1 MRQRSLRSN
10 VLIGLAAVVVAGAL
24 AASLLFLSRS
34 SGAPGKAHVVGPFVL
49 DSSLTLEVINAG
61 PTINGASVEFA
72 PVIAPDGNMLYFTSD
87 RKDPLSI
94 GAMDIWSCAMHLGD
108 TDFARPRDLGGPID
122 TRMNEGVTSITADGR
137 HLFYDA
143 CERPQGLG
151 ECDIFEATLDEH
163 GKIIAQRPLTEINS
177 RYWETDPDVTPDGT
191 TLYFASNRP
200 DGYTGAAGNEDI
212 WVSTLSAD
220 GSWSSPRRLDVPI
233 NSKDRDGSPCI
244 VGNHLYFSSNR
255 PHGYG
260 GFDLYVSTASENGS
274 WGRPVNLGP
283 LFNTKDDERYISTL
297 PGGRVF
303 FFSSDRRDLTH
314 YGALDIYMARPY
326 RGR

>member
-10 VLIGLAAVVVAGAL
+10 VLIGLAAVAVAAAL
-24 AASLLFLSRS
+24 AASLLFFSRPS
-34 SGAPGKAHVVGPFVL
+34 VAPGKSHVVGPFVL

-61 PTINGASVEFA
+61 PTINGASTEFA
-72 PVIAPDGNMLYFTSD
+72 PVIAPGGGALYFTSD
-87 RKDPLSI
+87 RKDSLSA

-108 TDFARPRDLGGPID
+108 TDFTRPRDLESPID
-122 TRMNEGVTSITADGR
+122 TRMNEGVMSITADRR
-137 HLFYDA
+137 HLFYSA

-163 GKIIAQRPLTEINS
+163 GNIIAQRPLTEINS
-177 RYWETDPDVTPDGT
+177 RYWESDPDIAPDGT

-200 DGYTGAAGNEDI
+200 DIYGESGNEDI
-212 WVSTLSAD
+212 WVSTLSAN
-220 GSWSSPRRLDVPI
+220 GSWSRPRKLDAPI
-233 NSKDRDGSPCI
+233 NSKDRDSSPCV

-260 GFDLYVSTASENGS
+260 GFDLYVSTANENGS
-274 WGRPVNLGP
+274 WGRPINLGP

-297 PGGRVF
+297 PGGRVL

-314 YGALDIYMARPY
+314 YGALDIYLARPY
-326 RGR
+326 RAR